1 MKFTSWR
8 VALRIARRDAL
19 RAKGRSLLVL
29 AMIALPV
36 LGVTGID
43 VVYHSGTLTAAERA
57 DRELGRADLLLESH
71 LRGGTIMQAPF
82 ASAGEND
89 EPPGP
94 QPTEQQQR
102 SLHTDPAVL
111 AAQLL
116 PPGSV
121 LTPLADSQDV
131 QAGSVAGQL
140 QATATEADLTDPVWH
155 GRLNLIRGQAPVDG
169 HQIAATQRFLDDSG
183 LKLGDTTT
191 LRPLGGAPFTITGV
205 VENPDNLALTALIA
219 RPGALS
225 GGQPAAAGSDTGSD
239 VGSPA
244 SWLVR
249 LPAGATV
256 DWAKV
261 QELNRYGFAATS
273 RSVVL
278 HPPARAQVP
287 YYVQQDASPNGGY
300 FNQTVVVVLV
310 TVAGMA
316 LLEIVLLAG
325 PAFAVGARR
334 SRRQLGLLA
343 AAGGDR
349 AQVRAVVLGGGV
361 VLGIAGA
368 VIGVLLAV
376 LLVAVTRPWTEPLAG
391 RRFGS
396 LRVVPLDLLGI
407 VAMGLVTGL
416 LAAVVPAV
424 QASRQDVV
432 AALTGRGGIKPPSR
446 RLTLLGLLML
456 VGGAALALLG
466 ATRGMGTRSTAVLGG
481 SMLAELGM
489 VACTPMVVGLFGKLG
504 RWLPLGPRLALR
516 DAVRHRGRT
525 APAVAAVMAAVAG
538 AVAVGIY
545 TTSSDEANRQTY
557 HPSGPSK
564 SVTLAFYRAK
574 AGSTVFADQRAAVE
588 RSIPA
593 LGPRADIGT
602 ISYPA
607 GCDQAADHCGQSMA
621 EPAVAQRCP
630 LDDAG
635 SHGPDDYRQAESDP
649 RCADELPYGSA
660 FGSVVVGDATVLHN
674 LFDLHDSAA
683 EQAAADGRVLV
694 FQPRMLQ
701 DGKAF
706 LRLQEPYQNGDYST
720 TPPSH
725 EITADAA
732 LAPLPDA
739 PARMF
744 MTPQTA
750 AHLGLATTDA
760 GSVWLPAAMPSSAAE
775 QHARAEAG
783 AVTGNGWN
791 LRVERG
797 YQPQHTLIELG
808 LTGFAVLVA
817 LGAAG
822 IATGLASADS
832 QQDLTTLA
840 AVGAAPRIR
849 RTLSGFQCGVI
860 AAMGAVLGTVCG
872 MVPAV
877 ALRRVEGMASSPLD
891 HSHTVIAFPWTSIA
905 LTLVGLPLLA
915 VLLAALLTRSR
926 ITLLRRAA

>member
-1 MKFTSWR
+1 MKRLGSWK

-43 VVYHSGTLTAAERA
+43 VVYRSSTLTVAEQL
-57 DRELGRADLLLESH
+57 DRTLGRADLLLASH
-71 LRGGTIMQAPF
+71 ARGGTVLQAPF
-82 ASAGEND
+82 AAVGNEFD
-89 EPPGP
+89 KPPASP
-94 QPTEQQQR
+94 PTAQQQR
-102 SLHTDPAVL
+102 SQQTDPAVL

-121 LTPLADSQDV
+121 LIPQGSSQEL
-131 QAGSVAGQL
+131 QAGSAAGQL
-140 QATATEADLTDPVWH
+140 QTSATEADLTDPIWH
-155 GRLNLIRGQAPVDG
+155 GKVNLIHGQAPVSG
-169 HQIAATQRFLDDSG
+169 QQIAVTQRFLDDSG
-183 LKLGDTTT
+183 LKLGSTTR
-191 LRPLGGAPFTITGV
+191 LQGLGEAPFTITGV
-205 VENPDNLALTALIA
+205 VEYPDTLGLNTVVV
-219 RPGALS
+219 RPGTLG
-225 GGQPAAAGSDTGSD
+225 GGQSSDGP
-239 VGSPA
+239 VA

-261 QELNRYGFAATS
+261 QELNQYGFAATS

-278 HPPARAQVP
+278 DPPARSQVP
-287 YYVQQDASPNGGY
+287 YYVQQDSEPHSGY
-300 FNQTVVVVLV
+300 FDQTTIVVLV

-361 VLGIAGA
+361 VLGLAGA
-368 VIGVLLAV
+368 AVGVVLAV
-376 LLVAVTRPWTEPLAG
+376 LLVAVTRSWTEPLAG
-391 RRFGS
+391 RRFGA
-396 LRVVPLDLLGI
+396 LRVLPLDLLGI
-407 VAMGLVTGL
+407 VAIGLVTGL
-416 LAAVVPAV
+416 LAAIVPAV
-424 QASRQDVV
+424 QASRQEVV
-432 AALTGRGGIKPPSR
+432 AALTGRGGVKPPSKK
-446 RLTLLGLLML
+446 LALLGLLML
-456 VGGAALALLG
+456 GGGALLALLG

-481 SMLAELGM
+481 SMIAELGM

-516 DAVRHRGRT
+516 DSVRHRGRT

-545 TTSSDEANRQTY
+545 TASADEASRQSY
-557 HPSGPSK
+557 QPSAPGK
-564 SVTLAFYRAK
+564 AVTLSFFDSAQGGPA
-574 AGSTVFADQRAAVE
+574 VFAGQRAAVE
-588 RSIPA
+588 RSIPD
-593 LGPRADIGT
+593 LGPRADVQ
-602 ISYPA
+602 SARYPT
-607 GCDQAADHCGQSMA
+607 GCDPIHNQCGLVTA
-621 EPAVAQRCP
+621 EASPAQRCP
-630 LDDAG
+630 VDDGQNHDQAA
-635 SHGPDDYRQAESDP
+635 YRQAESDP
-649 RCADELPYGSA
+649 RCARQGGGGGA
-660 FGSVVVGDATVLHN
+660 FGSVVIGDATVLHN

-683 EQAAADGRVLV
+683 EQAVAEGRVLV
-694 FQPRMLQ
+694 FQQRMLQ

-706 LRLQEPYQNGDYST
+706 LRLTEAYSPSQQDPSGM
-720 TPPSH
+720 PPSH
-725 EITADAA
+725 EITADAQ
-732 LAPLPDA
+732 LAPLPNA
-739 PARMF
+739 PGGMF

-750 AHLGLATTDA
+750 ARLGLATADA
-760 GSVWLPAAMPSSAAE
+760 GSIWRPSAMPASAAE
-775 QHARAEAG
+775 QHARAQAG
-783 AVTGNGWN
+783 AVSARGWD
-791 LRVERG
+791 LQVERG
-797 YQPQHTLIELG
+797 YQSQHSLIELG
-808 LTGFAVLVA
+808 LTGFAILVA

-877 ALRRVEGMASSPLD
+877 ALRRVEGMAASPLD
-891 HSHTVIAFPWTSIA
+891 HSHTVIAFPWTNIA

-915 VLLAALLTRSR
+915 VLLAALVTRSR
-926 ITLLRRAA
+926 ITLLRRAG